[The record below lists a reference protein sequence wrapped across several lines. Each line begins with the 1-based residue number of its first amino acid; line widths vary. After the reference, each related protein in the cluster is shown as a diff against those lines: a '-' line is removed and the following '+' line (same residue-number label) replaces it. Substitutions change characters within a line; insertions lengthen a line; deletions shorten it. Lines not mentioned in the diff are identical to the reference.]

1 MSILKMTYQ
10 ADNYKPN
17 STLYEITVTVDEEVN
32 NGNINTILPNN
43 GLRFKEVSGIG
54 YIPSGSSATIITPS
68 AMVVSIYNA
77 EIGIENTITKYKEG
91 EWKILANVQF
101 K

>member
-54 YIPSGSSATIITPS
+54 YIPSNTNFLIVRTEAAGCSRQYDGSRRTGK
-68 AMVVSIYNA
+68 N
-77 EIGIENTITKYKEG
+77 ENCRSGSFQADPLYIR
-91 EWKILANVQF
+91 L
-101 K
+101 